1 MLDIKKKEV
10 FIPKKEIVETAG
22 DSRSSWQKPEL
33 ILEKLGDISGKKV
46 ADIGAGT
53 GYFSYRLA
61 FAGAI
66 VDAMDVDKDMISL
79 MSNFKDNL
87 PTEIGNRISPRL
99 VDPNNPSLNPS
110 SLDAAIIINTIAY
123 FEDKRGY
130 LSLLNIGLK
139 TEAKVMIVDYKT
151 QELDFPAPPM
161 SERLSINQVEQAL
174 KASGFKNIVVDD
186 ISLDY
191 QYIITAQR

>member
-1 MLDIKKKEV
+1 
-10 FIPKKEIVETAG
+10 
-22 DSRSSWQKPEL
+22 
-33 ILEKLGDISGKKV
+33 
-46 ADIGAGT
+46 
-53 GYFSYRLA
+53 
-61 FAGAI
+61 
-66 VDAMDVDKDMISL
+66 MDVDKDMISL